1 MSAHMDTAVTVRPR
15 LRCGEA
21 GLHCLLRAP
30 AQSLPDSHSRKNCS
44 MRVNISFRCSLGN
57 SLEPNGVPDSCPQHT
72 TLAAPMDLCSLVI
85 QAYCTNPASEC
96 QCPDYFPTTK
106 PPMCSTETVS
116 HWCPCIH
123 FISIGHTLLRPMLD
137 TCYIT
142 NINPNLFKSPQCCL
156 PLPFSWD
163 KSPWPLHSLQDLGTE
178 TSAHPHVI
186 LPTWTLPQPP
196 MLYLAPAPGPLHW
209 NSIHQGSVSP
219 QKSLFLPSLR
229 FQLNDTLV
237 EDSSVSLLER
247 TPGYILGAGDVIQLA
262 ECCLDTGHSG
272 FHPKHCINT
281 PHPFWHPG
289 DGDGCIRC
297 LGSTLDTWRI
307 QRQPGL

>member
-57 SLEPNGVPDSCPQHT
+57 SLEPNGAPDSCPQHT

-85 QAYCTNPASEC
+85 QAYCTNPASER

-106 PPMCSTETVS
+106 PPMCPTETVS

-142 NINPNLFKSPQCCL
+142 NINPNLFNVAFHSHFPGTKAPGLFTAFKTLALRPLPTLMLFYPPGLFPSLPCSTWPLPQGLCTGILSIKAQSHLRSLFSSLASGFSSMTPLWRTPQC
-156 PLPFSWD
+156 
-163 KSPWPLHSLQDLGTE
+163 HS
-178 TSAHPHVI
+178 
-186 LPTWTLPQPP
+186 
-196 MLYLAPAPGPLHW
+196 
-209 NSIHQGSVSP
+209 
-219 QKSLFLPSLR
+219 
-229 FQLNDTLV
+229 
-237 EDSSVSLLER
+237 
-247 TPGYILGAGDVIQLA
+247 
-262 ECCLDTGHSG
+262 
-272 FHPKHCINT
+272 
-281 PHPFWHPG
+281 
-289 DGDGCIRC
+289 
-297 LGSTLDTWRI
+297 
-307 QRQPGL
+307 

>member
-21 GLHCLLRAP
+21 GLHRLLRAP

-44 MRVNISFRCSLGN
+44 MRVNTSFRCSLGN
-57 SLEPNGVPDSCPQHT
+57 SLESNGAPDSCPQHT
-72 TLAAPMDLCSLVI
+72 TLAVPMDLCSLVV
-85 QAYCTNPASEC
+85 QAYCTNPASER

-106 PPMCSTETVS
+106 PPMCPTETVS

-178 TSAHPHVI
+178 TSAI

-196 MLYLAPAPGPLHW
+196 CSTWPLPQGLCTGIL
-209 NSIHQGSVSP
+209 SIKAQSHLR
-219 QKSLFLPSLR
+219 SLFSSLASG
-229 FQLNDTLV
+229 F
-237 EDSSVSLLER
+237 SSMTPLWR
-247 TPGYILGAGDVIQLA
+247 TPQ
-262 ECCLDTGHSG
+262 CHS
-272 FHPKHCINT
+272 
-281 PHPFWHPG
+281 
-289 DGDGCIRC
+289 
-297 LGSTLDTWRI
+297 
-307 QRQPGL
+307 